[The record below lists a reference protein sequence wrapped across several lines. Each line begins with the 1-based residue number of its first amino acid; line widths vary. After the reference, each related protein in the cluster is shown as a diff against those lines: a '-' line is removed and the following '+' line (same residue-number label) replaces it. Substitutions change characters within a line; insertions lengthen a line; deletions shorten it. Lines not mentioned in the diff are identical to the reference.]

1 MYASVIAWTSF
12 SIRLA
17 MSAHSALMFFA
28 VPDALVV
35 CLPLVEIGL
44 GPVAGVKGYCRR
56 RRDEEEDEAGLIC
69 GAVCRILVN
78 VPAES
83 GGSGYAGDLHA
94 VPVAL
99 PDVLSGPLRAP
110 PNGLALT
117 VGKDLRQGG
126 LPGHG
131 PAKQCDVEGPHPLPV
146 AFRLPEGRLVGCGH
160 VVHGF
165 VRLPID
171 RVVILSPPSVC
182 VLDDDV
188 QLAQLF
194 RRLLVGD
201 GCRVGRFG

>member
-1 MYASVIAWTSF
+1 MPHPRQRS
-12 SIRLA
+12 
-17 MSAHSALMFFA
+17 
-28 VPDALVV
+28 
-35 CLPLVEIGL
+35 
-44 GPVAGVKGYCRR
+44 RR
-56 RRDEEEDEAGLIC
+56 KRR
-69 GAVCRILVN
+69 
-78 VPAES
+78 P
-83 GGSGYAGDLHA
+83 GYAGDLHA
-94 VPVAL
+94 VPVVL

-117 VGKDLRQGG
+117 VGKDLDQGA

-160 VVHGF
+160 VIHGF

-171 RVVILSPPSVC
+171 RVIILSPPSVCVRPRQRLRPLSC

-194 RRLLVGD
+194 RRPLMGD
-201 GCRVGRFG
+201 GCRLGQFGSSLSSSERLLRARFCSSMAVAWLRSA